1 MRISALMLLAVLL
14 PALPSVAMETVL
26 METSHGNI
34 TLELNEEKAPET
46 VENFLAYVDAGFYDG
61 TVFHRVMDDFMI
73 QGGGFDSDLER
84 KTTRAAIANEA
95 DNGLRNL
102 RGTIAMARTQVV
114 DSATSQ
120 FFINLKDNAFLDHR
134 SKTRQGYGYTVFG
147 RVVEGMEVVDRIG
160 KSPTKRQSAMFA
172 DLPVEPVVIR
182 SVRRVA
188 E

>member
-1 MRISALMLLAVLL
+1 MRIPVLMLLAMLVPATPLL
-14 PALPSVAMETVL
+14 AMEKVV
-26 METSHGNI
+26 METSQGDI
-34 TLELNEEKAPET
+34 ILELDEEKAPKT

-61 TVFHRVMDDFMI
+61 TIFHRVIDDFMI
-73 QGGGFDSDLER
+73 QGGGFDTDLER
-84 KTTRAAIANEA
+84 RTTRAAIANEA
-95 DNGLRNL
+95 DNGLRNR

-134 SKTRQGYGYTVFG
+134 GKTRQGYGYAVFG
-147 RVVEGMEVVDRIG
+147 RVLEGMDVVDKIG
-160 KSPTKRQSAMFA
+160 GSPTQRKSAMFA

-182 SVRRVA
+182 TVRRIG